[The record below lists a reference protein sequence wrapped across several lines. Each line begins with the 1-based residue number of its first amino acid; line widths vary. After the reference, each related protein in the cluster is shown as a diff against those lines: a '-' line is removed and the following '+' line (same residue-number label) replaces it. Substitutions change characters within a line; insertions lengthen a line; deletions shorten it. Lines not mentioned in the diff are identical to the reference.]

1 MELTK
6 KIKSKNLLF
15 EKKIRQNII
24 YINEINSIFL
34 YKFFIKKKN
43 KFIIKIK

>member
-1 MELTK
+1 MKLIKKLKAKIYYLRK
-6 KIKSKNLLF
+6 KIQ
-15 EKKIRQNII
+15 QNII